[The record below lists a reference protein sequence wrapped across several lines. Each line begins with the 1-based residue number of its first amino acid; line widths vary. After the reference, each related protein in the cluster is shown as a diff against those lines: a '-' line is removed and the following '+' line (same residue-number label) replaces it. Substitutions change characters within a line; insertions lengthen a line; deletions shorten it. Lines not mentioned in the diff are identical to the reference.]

1 MSMSDTMGTIS
12 FEKMLEE
19 CLEDYYTKKKIYE
32 IEEKYFFRP
41 NNKGLEMVFN
51 NEYLSTP
58 IGPAAGPHTQLAQ
71 NILAAYLTGSRFFEL
86 KTVQVI
92 DGREMQE
99 MVIKPCIEARN
110 VGYNVEWST
119 ELTVEDAKA
128 EYIKASILLQ
138 VFAIELGISDSKDF
152 MFNFSVGYDLKGIK
166 SKKISD
172 FIDDMKEAKNTE
184 AFKEYIDVLK
194 KNVGRFRNFKDDDID
209 KITSKVSNMV
219 TVSTMHGSRP
229 EETLDIGTY
238 LIADKK
244 LNTYIKLNPT
254 LLGYDNVRSI
264 LDNLGYEDVAIRK
277 EDFDNDLKF
286 DSAVNL
292 ITELMKIGKENGV
305 SVGIKLTNTLPV
317 HNTRDILPGESM
329 YLSGKPLYPIAM
341 GVAEKFAERF
351 NGDIHISM
359 SGGIDKNNV
368 LSVLKTG
375 IAPVTFSTILLK
387 PRGFIN
393 TKDIMAKIKDE
404 ELSFDSI
411 DVMALKELASASKN
425 DAAYKNKGDNK
436 ILSDTLPTYDC
447 FEKNCGICVD
457 VCPNR
462 ANIKLYDE
470 TFGSPYQIVHI
481 ENRCYECGNCHT
493 FCTRGGYPYFKK
505 VTLFPTSEE
514 FRNSKNAGILR
525 IGDNKFQVRDETGE
539 EYVYNYN
546 PGEDQKG
553 KGEIERIVIT
563 MMRDFPYLMDYG
575 NV

>member
-1 MSMSDTMGTIS
+1 MSDTMGTIS
-12 FEKMLEE
+12 FEKMLEV

-32 IEEKYFFRP
+32 IEEKYFFRQK
-41 NNKGLEMVFN
+41 NKGMEMVFN

-92 DGREMQE
+92 DGKEMQE

-128 EYIKASILLQ
+128 EYIKASVLLQ
-138 VFAIELGISDSKDF
+138 VFAKELGISDSKDF
-152 MFNFSVGYDLKGIK
+152 MFNISVGYDLKGIK

-172 FIDDMKEAKNTE
+172 FIDDIKDAKNTE
-184 AFKEYIDVLK
+184 AFKECIDVLK
-194 KNVGRFRNFKDDDID
+194 KNIGKFKNFKNDDID
-209 KITSKVSNMV
+209 KITSNISNMV
-219 TVSTMHGSRP
+219 TVSTMHGSKP

-238 LIADKK
+238 LIAEKK
-244 LNTYIKLNPT
+244 LNTFIKLNPT
-254 LLGYDNVRSI
+254 LLGYENVRSI
-264 LDNLGYEDVAIRK
+264 LDNLGYEDVVIRK

-286 DSAVNL
+286 DNAVQL
-292 ITELMKIGKENGV
+292 ITELMKMGKENGV

-317 HNTRDILPGESM
+317 YNSRNILPGESM
-329 YLSGKPLYPIAM
+329 YLSGKPLYPIAL

-359 SGGIDKNNV
+359 SGGIDKNNIA
-368 LSVLKTG
+368 SVLKTG
-375 IAPVTFSTILLK
+375 VAPVTFSTILLK

-393 TKDIMAKIKDE
+393 AKDIMARIKDE
-404 ELSFDSI
+404 EFSFGSL
-411 DVMALKELASASKN
+411 DVEALKELALASKN

-462 ANIKLYDE
+462 ANIKLFDE
-470 TFGSPYQIVHI
+470 TFGSAYQIVHI

-505 VTLFPTSEE
+505 VTLFPTAEE

-525 IGDNKFQVRDETGE
+525 IGDNKFQIRDETGK
-539 EYVYNYN
+539 EYVYDYN
-546 PGEDQKG
+546 PGEGQEG
-553 KGEIERIVIT
+553 KREIERMVIT
-563 MMRDFPYLMDYG
+563 LMRDFPYLMDYG